1 MNVNDF
7 IFREYDIRGE
17 VAVDFPEEVVVALG
31 RAFASIVKRRGGKKI
46 TLSGDVRL
54 TTPQLKEYF
63 KAGALSTGIDVMD
76 IGILPTPGNYFSVF
90 HFDDVDGACQITG
103 SHNPPQFNGFKLTF
117 NQLAFFGQDIQD
129 MLTLIKNDDFEAGKG
144 SASEYDLLPEYMD
157 TVVKGI
163 DLKRPM
169 RIVVD
174 AGNAAGALC
183 APEVYERMGCEV
195 TALYCDVDGT
205 FPNHHPDPTVAANLK
220 DIQDEMKKGGYDVG
234 IAFDGDADRLG
245 VIDEKGQV
253 VWADYQMILFAQDI
267 IKSKDDKIIFDV
279 KCSQALEE
287 KILEFGGTPVMYKTG
302 HSHIKTHMKKLN
314 SPFSGEMSGHL
325 FFADR
330 YFGFDDAIYNG
341 GRMLELLSK
350 SNRPLSEMVDELPKY
365 FSTPEIRLTCNSD
378 SEKFEIAENAA
389 KYFKENYDCIDVDG
403 VRIRFGDGWGLVRA
417 SNTQPVL
424 VVRFEAKTQERM
436 EEIQTLVMNK
446 IAEFGEVRLDEGH

>member
-1 MNVNDF
+1 MKVNEF

-31 RAFASIVKRRGGKKI
+31 KAFATIVKRRGGKKI

-54 TTPQLKEYF
+54 TTPKLKEYF
-63 KAGALSTGIDVMD
+63 KAGALSTGVDVMD

-90 HFDDVDGACQITG
+90 HFEDVDGACQITG
-103 SHNPPQFNGFKLTF
+103 SHNPPEFNGFKLTF

-129 MLTLIKNDDFEAGKG
+129 MLTLIKTDDFEVGKG
-144 SASEYDLLPEYMD
+144 LATDYDLLPEYMD
-157 TVVKGI
+157 AVVKGI

-174 AGNAAGALC
+174 AGNAAAGLAV
-183 APEVYERMGCEV
+183 PEVYERMGCEV

-205 FPNHHPDPTVAANLK
+205 FPNHHPDPTVPANLK
-220 DIQDEMKKGGYDVG
+220 DIQEEVKRGGYDVG
-234 IAFDGDADRLG
+234 LAFDGDADRLG
-245 VIDEKGQV
+245 VIDETGKV
-253 VWADYQMILFAQDI
+253 VWADYQMILFAQDV

-287 KILEFGGTPVMYKTG
+287 KIEEFGGTPVMYKTG
-302 HSHIKTHMKKLN
+302 HSHIKSHMKTLK

-330 YFGFDDAIYNG
+330 YYGFDDAIYNG

-350 SNRPLSEMVDELPKY
+350 SDRPLSEMVDELPKY
-365 FSTPEIRLTCNSD
+365 VSTPEIRLTCNSD
-378 SEKFEIAENAA
+378 GEKFEIAKKAA
-389 KYFKENYDCIDVDG
+389 EYFKANYDCIDVDG

-424 VVRFEAKTQERM
+424 VVRFEAKTRERM
-436 EEIQTLVMNK
+436 EEIQALVMNK
-446 IAEFGEVRLDEGH
+446 IGEFGEVRLDEGH

>member
-1 MNVNDF
+1 MNINEF

-31 RAFASIVKRRGGKKI
+31 RAFATIVKRRGGKKI

-63 KAGALSTGIDVMD
+63 KVGALSTGIDVVD

-90 HFDDVDGACQITG
+90 HFNDVDGACQITG

-129 MLTLIKNDDFEAGKG
+129 MLSLIKSDDFDNG
-144 SASEYDLLPEYMD
+144 SGLATEYDLLPEYVD
-157 TVVKGI
+157 NVVNGI

-174 AGNAAGALC
+174 AGNAAAALC
-183 APEVYERMGCEV
+183 AVEIYERMGCEV
-195 TALYCDVDGT
+195 TALFCDVDGT

-220 DIQDEMKKGGYDVG
+220 DIQAEVRRGGYDVG
-234 IAFDGDADRLG
+234 LAFDGDADRLG
-245 VIDEKGQV
+245 VIDEKGNV
-253 VWADYQMILFAQDI
+253 VWADYQMILFAQDV
-267 IKSKDDKIIFDV
+267 IKSKADHIIFDV

-287 KILEFGGTPVMYKTG
+287 KIIEFGGTPVMYKTG

-330 YFGFDDAIYNG
+330 YFGFDDALYNG

-350 SNRPLSEMVDELPKY
+350 NDRHLSELIDELPKY

-378 SEKFEIAENAA
+378 AEKFEIAGNAA
-389 KYFKENYDCIDVDG
+389 AYFKANYDCIDVDG

-424 VVRFEAKTQERM
+424 VVRFEAKTAQRM
-436 EEIQTLVMNK
+436 EEIQALVMNK
-446 IAEFGEVRLDEGH
+446 IAEFGEVHLDEGH

>member
-1 MNVNDF
+1 MNINEF

-31 RAFASIVKRRGGKKI
+31 KAFATAVKRRGGKKI
-46 TLSGDVRL
+46 TLSGDIRL

-90 HFDDVDGACQITG
+90 HFDNVDGACQITG
-103 SHNPPQFNGFKLTF
+103 SHNPPEFNGFKLTYD
-117 NQLAFFGQDIQD
+117 QLAFFGQDIQD
-129 MLTLIKNDDFEAGKG
+129 LLTLIQNDDFEVGEGVAT
-144 SASEYDLLPEYMD
+144 EYDLLPEYVD
-157 TVVKGI
+157 NVVKGI

-169 RIVVD
+169 RIAID
-174 AGNAAGALC
+174 SGNAAAALC
-183 APEVYERMGCEV
+183 AVEVYERLGCEV

-220 DIQDEMKKGGYDVG
+220 DLQDEIQKGGYDVG
-234 IAFDGDADRLG
+234 LAFDGDADRLG
-245 VIDEKGQV
+245 VIDEKGNV
-253 VWADYQMILFAQDI
+253 VWADYQMILFAQDV
-267 IKSKDDKIIFDV
+267 IKSKDDHIIFDV

-287 KILEFGGTPVMYKTG
+287 KITEFGGTPVMYKTG

-325 FFADR
+325 FFADK

-350 SNRPLSEMVDELPKY
+350 TDRPLSEMVDELPKY

-378 SEKFEIAENAA
+378 AEKFVIAEKAA
-389 KYFKENYDCIDVDG
+389 EYFKANYDCIAVDG
-403 VRIRFGDGWGLVRA
+403 VRVRFGDGWGLVRA

-424 VVRFEAKTQERM
+424 VVRFEAKTKERM
-436 EEIQTLVMNK
+436 EEIQKLMMDK
-446 IAEFGEVRLDEGH
+446 IGEFGEVRLDEGH

>member
-1 MNVNDF
+1 MNINEF

-31 RAFASIVKRRGGKKI
+31 KAFATLVKRRGGKKI
-46 TLSGDVRL
+46 TLSGDIRL

-63 KAGALSTGIDVMD
+63 KAGALSTGINVMD

-103 SHNPPQFNGFKLTF
+103 SHNPPEFNGFKLTF
-117 NQLAFFGQDIQD
+117 EQLAFFGPDIQD
-129 MLTLIKNDDFEAGKG
+129 MLALIRNDDYETGEGIAT
-144 SASEYDLLPEYMD
+144 EYDLLQEYVD
-157 TVVKGI
+157 NIVAGI

-169 RIVVD
+169 RIAVD
-174 AGNAAGALC
+174 SGNATAALC
-183 APEVYERMGCEV
+183 AVEVYERLGCEV
-195 TALYCDVDGT
+195 TPLYCDVDGT

-220 DIQDEMKKGGYDVG
+220 DLQDVVMNGNYDVG
-234 IAFDGDADRLG
+234 LAFDGDADRLG
-245 VIDEKGQV
+245 VIDEKGNV
-253 VWADYQMILFAQDI
+253 VWADYQMILFAQDV
-267 IKSKDDKIIFDV
+267 IKSKDDHIIFDV

-330 YFGFDDAIYNG
+330 YYGFDDAIYNG

-350 SNRPLSEMVDELPKY
+350 TDRPLSELVDELPKY
-365 FSTPEIRLTCNSD
+365 HSTPEIRLTCKSD
-378 SEKFEIAENAA
+378 AEKFEIAEKAA
-389 KYFKENYDCIDVDG
+389 NYFKANYDCIDVDG

-424 VVRFEAKTQERM
+424 VVRFEAKTKERM
-436 EEIQTLVMNK
+436 EEIQKLVMDK
-446 IAEFGEVRLDEGH
+446 IGEFGEVALDEGH

>member
-1 MNVNDF
+1 MNINEF

-31 RAFASIVKRRGGKKI
+31 RAFATIVKRRGGKKI

-63 KAGALSTGIDVMD
+63 KVGALSTGIDVVD

-90 HFDDVDGACQITG
+90 HFNDVDGACQITG

-129 MLTLIKNDDFEAGKG
+129 MLSLIKSDDFDNG
-144 SASEYDLLPEYMD
+144 SGLATEYDLLPEYVD
-157 TVVKGI
+157 NVVNGI

-174 AGNAAGALC
+174 AGNAAAALC
-183 APEVYERMGCEV
+183 AVEIYERMGCEV
-195 TALYCDVDGT
+195 TALFCDVDGT

-220 DIQDEMKKGGYDVG
+220 DLQAEVRRGGYDVG
-234 IAFDGDADRLG
+234 LAFDGDADRLG
-245 VIDEKGQV
+245 VIDEKGNV
-253 VWADYQMILFAQDI
+253 VWADYQMILFAQDV
-267 IKSKDDKIIFDV
+267 IKSKADHIIFDV

-287 KILEFGGTPVMYKTG
+287 KIIEFGGTPVMYKTG

-330 YFGFDDAIYNG
+330 YFGFDDALYNG

-350 SNRPLSEMVDELPKY
+350 NDRHLSELIDELPKY

-378 SEKFEIAENAA
+378 AEKFEIAGNAA
-389 KYFKENYDCIDVDG
+389 AYFKANYDCIDVDG

-424 VVRFEAKTQERM
+424 VVRFEAKTAQRM
-436 EEIQTLVMNK
+436 EEIQALVMNK
-446 IAEFGEVRLDEGH
+446 IAEFGEVHLDEGH

>member
-90 HFDDVDGACQITG
+90 HFEDVDGACQITG
-103 SHNPPQFNGFKLTF
+103 SHNPPEFNGFKLTYD
-117 NQLAFFGQDIQD
+117 QLAFFGQDIQD
-129 MLTLIKNDDFEAGKG
+129 MLALIKKDDYEVGNG
-144 SASEYDLLPEYMD
+144 TASDYDLLPEYMD
-157 TVVKGI
+157 NVVKGI

-205 FPNHHPDPTVAANLK
+205 FPNHHPDPTVPANLK
-220 DIQDEMKKGGYDVG
+220 DIQDEVKRGGYDVG

-245 VIDEKGQV
+245 IIDEKGQV
-253 VWADYQMILFAQDI
+253 V
-267 IKSKDDKIIFDV
+267 
-279 KCSQALEE
+279 
-287 KILEFGGTPVMYKTG
+287 
-302 HSHIKTHMKKLN
+302 
-314 SPFSGEMSGHL
+314 
-325 FFADR
+325 
-330 YFGFDDAIYNG
+330 
-341 GRMLELLSK
+341 
-350 SNRPLSEMVDELPKY
+350 
-365 FSTPEIRLTCNSD
+365 
-378 SEKFEIAENAA
+378 
-389 KYFKENYDCIDVDG
+389 
-403 VRIRFGDGWGLVRA
+403 
-417 SNTQPVL
+417 
-424 VVRFEAKTQERM
+424 
-436 EEIQTLVMNK
+436 
-446 IAEFGEVRLDEGH
+446 